1 MAMGVLYIPD
11 QTILKY
17 TLKSNPGGSIP
28 KFIAKQSNMDIPC
41 KTLLG
46 LKKMVKK
53 DKYREITK

>member
-1 MAMGVLYIPD
+1 MAMGVLYIPE
-11 QTILKY
+11 QIKLKY

-28 KFIAKQSNMDIPC
+28 KFIVKQRSTDIPC

-53 DKYREITK
+53 DKYRETTK